1 MTLSRWG
8 AAVAAAAALLAGGC
22 GTDGEANN
30 AAEANG
36 AAAAVEPGSGT
47 VAVTIEADGDLGRIE
62 EIARNAG
69 LLELLGGTGPYTL
82 FAPDDAAF
90 AALGEGRAEEL
101 KGEALRPQAVA
112 LLRAHIV
119 PGVVSRRDVEAAL
132 ARGGTEPVEMRTM
145 AGGMLTFTREGDA
158 IVVAGADGAR
168 ARLVEETLVS
178 NGAVQRVDA
187 LLVPAQA
194 PEG

>member
-1 MTLSRWG
+1 MKLSHRS
-8 AAVAAAAALLAGGC
+8 AAAAAAAALLAGGC
-22 GTDGEANN
+22 GTDGGANN
-30 AAEANG
+30 VAETN

-47 VAVTIEADGDLGRIE
+47 VAVAIEADGDLGRTE

-82 FAPDDAAF
+82 FAPEDAAF

-119 PGVVSRRDVEAAL
+119 PGVVSRRDLEAAL
-132 ARGGTEPVEMRTM
+132 ARGGTEPVQLRTM
-145 AGGMLTFTREGDA
+145 AGGMLTFSREGDA
-158 IVVAGADGAR
+158 IVVSSADGVR
-168 ARLVEETLVS
+168 AGLVEETLVS

-194 PEG
+194 PGG

>member
-8 AAVAAAAALLAGGC
+8 VAAVAAAALLAGGC
-22 GTDGEANN
+22 GTDEGANN
-30 AAEANG
+30 VAEANG
-36 AAAAVEPGSGT
+36 AAAVEAGSGT
-47 VAVTIEADGDLGRIE
+47 VAVAIEADGDLGRIE

-90 AALGEGRAEEL
+90 AAFGEGRAEEL
-101 KGEALRPQAVA
+101 GSEAMRPQAVA

-119 PGVVSRRDVEAAL
+119 PGVVARRDFEAAF
-132 ARGGTEPVEMRTM
+132 ARAGAEPVEMRTM
-145 AGGMLTFTREGDA
+145 AGGVLRFSRDGDA
-158 IVVAGADGAR
+158 IVVTGADGAR
-168 ARLVEETLVS
+168 ARLVEETLAA

-187 LLVPAQA
+187 LLVPMEPPA
-194 PEG
+194 G

>member
-22 GTDGEANN
+22 DAGGEANN
-30 AAEANG
+30 TTEANG
-36 AAAAVEPGSGT
+36 AASAVEPGSGT
-47 VAVTIEADGDLGRIE
+47 VAVAIEADGDLGRIE

-82 FAPDDAAF
+82 FAPSDAAF
-90 AALGEGRAEEL
+90 GALGEGRADEL
-101 KGEALRPQAVA
+101 KTETLRPQAVA

-119 PGVVSRRDVEAAL
+119 PGVVSRRDLEAAL
-132 ARGGTEPVEMRTM
+132 ARGRTEPVEMRTM

-194 PEG
+194 PSG

>member
-22 GTDGEANN
+22 DTGGEANN
-30 AAEANG
+30 VAEANG
-36 AAAAVEPGSGT
+36 AAAAVEPGGGT
-47 VAVTIEADGDLGRIE
+47 VAVAIETDGDLGRTE

-90 AALGEGRAEEL
+90 AALGEGRADEL

-119 PGVVSRRDVEAAL
+119 PGVISRRDLEAAL

>member
-1 MTLSRWG
+1 MTLSRWS
-8 AAVAAAAALLAGGC
+8 AAAAAAAALLAGGC
-22 GTDGEANN
+22 GADGGANN
-30 AAEANG
+30 LAEAN
-36 AAAAVEPGSGT
+36 AAAAVEAGSGT
-47 VAVTIEADGDLGRIE
+47 VAVAIEADGDLGRIE

-101 KGEALRPQAVA
+101 KGEALRPQAIA

-119 PGVVSRRDVEAAL
+119 PGVVARRDLVAAL
-132 ARGGTEPVEMRTM
+132 ERAGAEPVEMRTM
-145 AGGMLTFTREGDA
+145 AGGVLTFSREGDA
-158 IVVAGADGAR
+158 IVVSGADGAR
-168 ARLVEETLVS
+168 ARLVEETLAS

-194 PEG
+194 PAR